1 MFHGIWCFRWSDIP
15 RKLLFG
21 PTTYLKNE
29 SRSEFETK
37 RSEKNIATL
46 IWNFDVLR
54 LGEHRKQQKN

>member
-29 SRSEFETK
+29 SRSEVETK
-37 RSEKNIATL
+37 RSEKNIGTL
-46 IWNFDVLR
+46 I
-54 LGEHRKQQKN
+54 